1 MKQIK
6 ITNYSN
12 YYEIECENEFSIKF
26 THCRVIGQGV
36 FFYDHPYHYGGERDD
51 GSEILDNLDTYLAF
65 ISSEMLSQYEIIT
78 DIDNYDIK
86 KIVEKGAKV
95 CKQ

>member
-6 ITNYSN
+6 ITNYSY

-36 FFYDHPYHYGGERDD
+36 YFYDHPYHYGGERDD
-51 GSEILDNLDTYLAF
+51 GSEIPDNLDTYLAF
-65 ISSEMLSQYEIIT
+65 ISSEMLSRYKIIG
-78 DIDNYDIK
+78 DIEDYKIRDI
-86 KIVEKGAKV
+86 IAKGAKV